1 MKKYILSV
9 IAVLS
14 LAIALVFSSAL
25 VKADDTNKSAEQF
38 PAPKVSEVTFNG
50 EAVEP
55 IVTSVADSATATTPQ
70 ATALKNAKNELE
82 GATKDSKNDK
92 GETVQYVDY
101 AKIDQNLDKALDDL
115 AKKEN
120 KDYNSSVFTVQS
132 LFEFSLPEGKVAS
145 PESPVVAT
153 FDAGTSSPVTV
164 IHKVDDKWVVVDAS
178 DVTQTGTSVKV
189 KFTKLCPVAF
199 LTVNPNALVNTQQ
212 DLSWMIFVAI
222 GVILLVVLLIV
233 IFHKPKDKVANDNKE
248 PEQEPQEEETSAEE
262 EQPAE
267 EETPVEEEQT
277 EETQEEPQEETPAEE
292 EQAEEETSAEEP
304 QEETQEEQAEE
315 ETPAEEPQEETQEE
329 PADEEQPAEE
339 EAPVEEEQTEET
351 QEEPQEEETPAEEE
365 APTEE
370 EAPVEEEQPAEEETP
385 AEEEAAP
392 EEETPAETEESAD
405 APVVVPVA
413 DGEEE
418 KQSKPGKYEIYPV
431 GKGEFF
437 IYRLKAS
444 NGEIMV
450 ISELYRSAQGAQ
462 DAINTVLKNLES
474 GIFDIYQDKHNM
486 WQFKLYSSNKRLLVA
501 SANYRTKA
509 RCESACE
516 SFKRLAPISPVVK
529 LDEDVNHL
537 MEEIELDPGEDKK
550 GGKIIVDKDNGESE
564 SEFRLL
570 ANNGTVLC
578 SSMSYK
584 TRSILMEQA
593 NNFYKVVT
601 EGKFYV
607 VKDKNK
613 MYQFKLYSGS
623 GRCILIGETYGSK
636 NNAIS
641 AANSVA
647 RFAKL
652 AEVIIEE

>member
-1 MKKYILSV
+1 MKKYILSF

-14 LAIALVFSSAL
+14 LAIALVLSSAL
-25 VKADDTNKSAEQF
+25 VKADGTNKSAEQF
-38 PAPKVSEVTFNG
+38 PAPRYSDVTIGG

-55 IVTSVADSATATTPQ
+55 IVTSVADTATSTTSQ

-101 AKIDQNLDKALDDL
+101 AKIDQNLDKALDEL

-145 PESPVVAT
+145 PENPVEAT
-153 FDAGTSSPVTV
+153 FDAGTSSKVTV
-164 IHKVDDKWVVVDAS
+164 IHKVDGKWVVVDAS

-199 LTVNPNALVNTQQ
+199 LTVNPNALVNAQQ
-212 DLSWMIFVAI
+212 DLTWMIFVAI
-222 GVILLVVLLIV
+222 GVILLIVLLIV
-233 IFHKPKDKVANDNKE
+233 IFHKPKDKVVDNNEE
-248 PEQEPQEEETSAEE
+248 PEQEETPAEE
-262 EQPAE
+262 EEKA

-277 EETQEEPQEETPAEE
+277 EETPA
-292 EQAEEETSAEEP
+292 
-304 QEETQEEQAEE
+304 
-315 ETPAEEPQEETQEE
+315 
-329 PADEEQPAEE
+329 EEQPAEE
-339 EAPVEEEQTEET
+339 EQTEET
-351 QEEPQEEETPAEEE
+351 PADEQPAEEEQPEETPVEEPQEEAAPA
-365 APTEE
+365 
-370 EAPVEEEQPAEEETP
+370 EEQPAEEETP
-385 AEEEAAP
+385 AEE
-392 EEETPAETEESAD
+392 TAD

-413 DGEEE
+413 ADGEE

-431 GKGEFF
+431 GKGEFY

-529 LDEDVNHL
+529 LEEDVNHL
-537 MEEIELDPGEDKK
+537 MEEIDLDPGEDKK

-564 SEFRLL
+564 CEFRLL

-613 MYQFKLYSGS
+613 MFQFKLYSAS

-636 NNAIS
+636 TNAIS

-652 AEVIIEE
+652 AEVTYEE

>member
-1 MKKYILSV
+1 MKKYILSF

-14 LAIALVFSSAL
+14 LAIALVLSSAL
-25 VKADDTNKSAEQF
+25 VKADGTNKSAEQF
-38 PAPKVSEVTFNG
+38 PAPRYSDVTIGG

-55 IVTSVADSATATTPQ
+55 IVTSVADTATSTTPQ

-101 AKIDQNLDKALDDL
+101 AKIDQNLDKALDEL

-145 PESPVVAT
+145 PENPVEAT
-153 FDAGTSSPVTV
+153 FDAGTSSKVTV
-164 IHKVDDKWVVVDAS
+164 IHKVDGKWVVVDAS

-199 LTVNPNALVNTQQ
+199 LTVNPNALVNAQQ
-212 DLSWMIFVAI
+212 DLTWMIFVAI
-222 GVILLVVLLIV
+222 GVILLIVLLIV
-233 IFHKPKDKVANDNKE
+233 IFHKPKDKVVDNNEE
-248 PEQEPQEEETSAEE
+248 PEQEPEQEETPAEE
-262 EQPAE
+262 EEKA

-277 EETQEEPQEETPAEE
+277 EET
-292 EQAEEETSAEEP
+292 
-304 QEETQEEQAEE
+304 
-315 ETPAEEPQEETQEE
+315 
-329 PADEEQPAEE
+329 PADEQPAEE
-339 EAPVEEEQTEET
+339 EQPEET
-351 QEEPQEEETPAEEE
+351 PVEEPQEEAAPA
-365 APTEE
+365 
-370 EAPVEEEQPAEEETP
+370 EEQPAEEETP
-385 AEEEAAP
+385 AEE
-392 EEETPAETEESAD
+392 TAD

-413 DGEEE
+413 ADGEE

-431 GKGEFF
+431 GKGEFY

-529 LDEDVNHL
+529 LEEDVNHL
-537 MEEIELDPGEDKK
+537 MEEIDLDPGEDKK

-564 SEFRLL
+564 CEFRLL

-613 MYQFKLYSGS
+613 MFQFKLYSAS

-636 NNAIS
+636 TNAIS

-652 AEVIIEE
+652 AEITYEE

>member
-1 MKKYILSV
+1 MKKYILSF

-14 LAIALVFSSAL
+14 LAIALVLSSAL
-25 VKADDTNKSAEQF
+25 VKADGTNKSAEQF
-38 PAPKVSEVTFNG
+38 PAPRYSDVTIGG

-55 IVTSVADSATATTPQ
+55 IVTSVADTATSTTPQ

-101 AKIDQNLDKALDDL
+101 AKIDQNLDKALDEL

-145 PESPVVAT
+145 PENPVEAT
-153 FDAGTSSPVTV
+153 FDAGTSSKVTV
-164 IHKVDDKWVVVDAS
+164 IHKVDGKWVVVDAS

-199 LTVNPNALVNTQQ
+199 LTVNPNALVNAQQ
-212 DLSWMIFVAI
+212 DLTWMIFVAI

-233 IFHKPKDKVANDNKE
+233 IFHKPKDKVVDNNEE
-248 PEQEPQEEETSAEE
+248 PEQEPEQEETPAEE
-262 EQPAE
+262 EEKA

-277 EETQEEPQEETPAEE
+277 EET
-292 EQAEEETSAEEP
+292 
-304 QEETQEEQAEE
+304 
-315 ETPAEEPQEETQEE
+315 
-329 PADEEQPAEE
+329 PADEQPAEE
-339 EAPVEEEQTEET
+339 EQPEET
-351 QEEPQEEETPAEEE
+351 PVEEPQEEAAPA
-365 APTEE
+365 
-370 EAPVEEEQPAEEETP
+370 EEQPAEEETP
-385 AEEEAAP
+385 AEE
-392 EEETPAETEESAD
+392 TAD

-413 DGEEE
+413 ADGEE

-431 GKGEFF
+431 GKGEFY

-529 LDEDVNHL
+529 LEEDVNHL
-537 MEEIELDPGEDKK
+537 MEEIDLDPGEDKK

-564 SEFRLL
+564 CEFRLL

-613 MYQFKLYSGS
+613 MFQFKLYSAS

-636 NNAIS
+636 TNAIS

-652 AEVIIEE
+652 AEITYEE